1 MLPLLSQL
9 HLTMAQLPQL
19 QQQPPAP
26 TTHPHLLKALT
37 TPLLLLKA
45 PTTLPHLLRL
55 KAPTTHLPQHQ
66 VLMEQQPQPQHR
78 HLALTTH
85 LLLPQVPTI
94 PQPQPKALMELQ
106 PLLLLPQLHRAPTTH
121 LLLLKAPTILLP
133 LPRTPIQQQL
143 LSQN

>member
-1 MLPLLSQL
+1 MPPLLSQL

-45 PTTLPHLLRL
+45 PI
-55 KAPTTHLPQHQ
+55 THLPQHQ
-66 VLMEQQPQPQHR
+66 VLMEQQPQPQHQ

-85 LLLPQVPTI
+85 LLLPQVPTTPQ

-106 PLLLLPQLHRAPTTH
+106 PLLLLPQLHQSPTTH